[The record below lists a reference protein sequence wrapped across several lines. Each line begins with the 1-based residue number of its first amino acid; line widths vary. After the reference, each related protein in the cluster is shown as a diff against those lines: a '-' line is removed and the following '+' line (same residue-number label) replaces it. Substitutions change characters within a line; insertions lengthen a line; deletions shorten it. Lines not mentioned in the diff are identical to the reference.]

1 MDNATWATRLATR
14 RQDGRLVES
23 GQAVNQFFRA
33 EEMQKRSAG
42 PIGDPLREQFSA
54 RDILESSH
62 EQTPLASRSRLAA
75 EKT

>member
-1 MDNATWATRLATR
+1 
-14 RQDGRLVES
+14 LVES
-23 GQAVNQFFRA
+23 GQAVNQFFRDQ

-62 EQTPLASRSRLAA
+62 EQTLLAFRPGLAA

>member
-1 MDNATWATRLATR
+1 LNLAKRSAISFEIT
-14 RQDGRLVES
+14 
-23 GQAVNQFFRA
+23 

-42 PIGDPLREQFSA
+42 PIGDALREQFSA

-62 EQTPLASRSRLAA
+62 EPTLLAFRPGLAA